1 MSKVGNL
8 FVGNQLFCGV
18 AEHLGA
24 PLPPV
29 GLGVGLT
36 KIRGAGF
43 IAGPLLVGSPFTFT
57 KGPNVNEA
65 NLMVARCGN
74 AEALPPPP
82 SILKVSSFGF
92 PPTPIDVV
100 VGDPTGPVGVSVNSI
115 LINIISPITNGL
127 GVLNWVGAKTF
138 AGVKQQTGVE
148 LRAGA
153 VADVGKEAT
162 TGNVV
167 ENGSRVIN
175 GALVVNGATHINGFL
190 SFTSSIVGTTKKF
203 DIPHPTKQNHR
214 LAHACIEGPENGVY
228 HRGRL
233 IDTNVIQLPEYW
245 GGLVDAET
253 ITVNLTPH
261 GVYQELF
268 VKSIEWGTKIN
279 VVNNL
284 GGPINCSYTVYAK
297 RKDVADLVV
306 EYEGNEVKHWD
317 LKGK

>member
-1 MSKVGNL
+1 MAKAGDFYVGS
-8 FVGNQLFCGV
+8 QLFCGV

-29 GLGVGLT
+29 GLGVGPT

-65 NLMVARCGN
+65 NLMIARCAN
-74 AEALPPPP
+74 PEALPPPP
-82 SILKVSSFGF
+82 SILKVSSLGF
-92 PPTPIDVV
+92 PPTPIDVI
-100 VGDPTGPVGVSVNSI
+100 VGDPIGPVGISINSI

-127 GVLNWVGAKTF
+127 GILNWTGVKSFT
-138 AGVKQQTGVE
+138 GVKQQTGVE
-148 LRAGA
+148 LRVGA

-162 TGNVV
+162 IGSVV
-167 ENGSRVIN
+167 ESGARVIN

-190 SFTSSIVGTTKKF
+190 SFISSIVGVTKKF
-203 DIPHPTKQNHR
+203 DISHPTKENYR

-228 HRGRL
+228 YRGRL

-245 GGLVDAET
+245 KGLVDAET

-279 VVNNL
+279 VVNNS
-284 GGPINCSYTVYAK
+284 GGPINCSYTIYAK
-297 RKDVADLVV
+297 RKDVADLIV
-306 EYEGNEVKHWD
+306 EYEGNEAKDWD
-317 LKGK
+317 LKGN